1 MKKTLFLLLTI
12 AFSIVKI
19 SAQDVIYKNN
29 GDSIVAIVTKI
40 TDTEVSYKYNG
51 EELINEISP
60 NELRKIKYQS
70 GRIQKFPYVTKI
82 INKNLDAD
90 KYIIVY
96 NNTADDLKL
105 TVIGIQKDMGSEV
118 TFPQNII
125 PAKTQ
130 GVQLGLGVRKGWLD
144 HFSSFIFKVEGNKND
159 IVVTGYT
166 DKIVKAMFVYIDN
179 VYTMPS
185 TQNTLIY
192 ENHGE
197 FKDYFKIYNHTNN
210 TLGINFYAMV
220 NGEKKTITDSRRL
233 KPRESDYSIWTH
245 VENRKISQFFFEI
258 TQGTYNNVYFEVKD
272 DDLFITFE

>member
-105 TVIGIQKDMGSEV
+105 TVIGIQKEMGSEV

-125 PAKTQ
+125 PACNS
-130 GVQLGLGVRKGWLD
+130 VWAYV
-144 HFSSFIFKVEGNKND
+144 KVG
-159 IVVTGYT
+159 
-166 DKIVKAMFVYIDN
+166 
-179 VYTMPS
+179 S
-185 TQNTLIY
+185 TTF
-192 ENHGE
+192 H
-197 FKDYFKIYNHTNN
+197 
-210 TLGINFYAMV
+210 
-220 NGEKKTITDSRRL
+220 RL
-233 KPRESDYSIWTH
+233 YLK
-245 VENRKISQFFFEI
+245 
-258 TQGTYNNVYFEVKD
+258 
-272 DDLFITFE
+272 